1 MDDEDEGYYDDE
13 YEGPDY
19 EFDGSDFNQQ
29 IDLNQQLEY
38 KFDDLDL
45 PPGVEA
51 SVPLVQK
58 AVTDDGPDNFKSMS
72 EIEDEIGK
80 KYKFF
85 KQFDI
90 IKDFSDHH
98 YASNPV
104 GKVKSYAYC
113 FTWHLLFQPDIYF
126 FV

>member
-1 MDDEDEGYYDDE
+1 M
-13 YEGPDY
+13 
-19 EFDGSDFNQQ
+19 
-29 IDLNQQLEY
+29 
-38 KFDDLDL
+38 
-45 PPGVEA
+45 EA

-85 KQFDI
+85 KQFDTVE
-90 IKDFSDHH
+90 DFSDHH
-98 YASNPV
+98 YANKPV

-113 FTWHLLFQPDIYF
+113 FILYLLFDSILIVF
-126 FV
+126 FNFTPGRERVDKKNSA